1 MKTLILSAI
10 TTSTLSASAMGGLV
24 DGSFENNDVYYGYG
38 FIQGGIDTTW
48 LTTAPDNL
56 IEIWGEYM
64 EVPAYDGT
72 RCAELNANYASTLYQ
87 NVASVGIGSA
97 VNWHF
102 AHHGRY
108 GLDTMRLTITDLGA
122 DQTWGGGDDTTLF
135 TNEYSADNTAWV
147 VNYGTVTSVGNAMRF
162 AFEAVNA
169 VGGNTQGNLID
180 WCDFGSEVVIPAPG
194 AFGILGLA
202 AMIGCNRRRR

>member
-1 MKTLILSAI
+1 MKTQILSAI
-10 TTSTLSASAMGGLV
+10 GASAISASTLGGLV
-24 DGSFENNDVYYGYG
+24 DGSFENNDVYYGWG
-38 FIQGGIDTTW
+38 FIQGGIDTSW

-64 EVPAYDGT
+64 EVAAYEGT

-87 NVASVGIGSA
+87 TVAPISVGSA

-108 GLDTMRLTITDLGA
+108 GTDTMRLTITDLGG
-122 DQTWGGGDDTTLF
+122 DQAWGGGDDTTVY
-135 TNEYSADNTAWV
+135 TNEFSADNTAWV
-147 VNYGTVTSVGNAMRF
+147 VNYGSVTALGNSMRF
-162 AFEAVNA
+162 AFEAVSA

-180 WCDFGSEVVIPAPG
+180 WCDFGVGVIPAPG
-194 AFGILGLA
+194 AISLLV
-202 AMIGCNRRRR
+202 IGAFVGGRSRRR

>member
-1 MKTLILSAI
+1 MKTALLSAI
-10 TTSTLSASAMGGLV
+10 GASALSVSAAAGLV
-24 DGSFENNDVYYGYG
+24 DGSFENNDIYYGWG
-38 FIQGGIDTTW
+38 FVQGGIDTTW

-64 EVPAYDGT
+64 EVPAYEGT

-87 NVASVGIGSA
+87 SVAPVSAGSA

-108 GLDTMRLTITDLGA
+108 GTDTMRLTITDLGG
-122 DQTWGGGDDTTLF
+122 DQVWGGGDDTTVY
-135 TNEYSADNTAWV
+135 TNEFSADNTAWV
-147 VNYGTVTSVGNAMRF
+147 VNYGSVSSLGNSMRF
-162 AFEAVNA
+162 AFEAVSA

-180 WCDFGSEVVIPAPG
+180 WCDFGVGVVPAPG
-194 AFGILGLA
+194 AISLLA
-202 AMIGCNRRRR
+202 IGTIIGGTRRRR

>member
-1 MKTLILSAI
+1 MKTALLSAI
-10 TTSTLSASAMGGLV
+10 GASALSVSAAAGLV
-24 DGSFENNDVYYGYG
+24 DGSFENNDIYYGWG
-38 FIQGGIDTTW
+38 FVQGGIDTTW

-64 EVPAYDGT
+64 EVPAYEGT

-87 NVASVGIGSA
+87 SVAPVSAGSA

-108 GLDTMRLTITDLGA
+108 GTDTMRLTITDLGG
-122 DQTWGGGDDTTLF
+122 DQVWGGGDDTTVY
-135 TNEYSADNTAWV
+135 TNEFSADNTAWV
-147 VNYGTVTSVGNAMRF
+147 VNYGSVSSLGNSMRF
-162 AFEAVNA
+162 AFEAVSA

-180 WCDFGSEVVIPAPG
+180 WCDFGVGVVPAPG
-194 AFGILGLA
+194 AISLLA
-202 AMIGCNRRRR
+202 IGAIIGGTCRRR

>member
-1 MKTLILSAI
+1 MKQQFLSAI
-10 TTSTLSASAMGGLV
+10 GTLALSASATAGLV

-38 FIQGGIDTTW
+38 FIQGGIDTSW

-56 IEIWGEYM
+56 IEIWGQYM
-64 EVPAYDGT
+64 EISAYDGT

-87 NVASVGIGSA
+87 TVTPVSAGAA

-108 GLDTMRLTITDLGA
+108 GTDTMRLTITDLGA
-122 DQTWGGGDDTTLF
+122 DQVWGGGNDTTLF
-135 TNEYSADNTAWV
+135 TSEFSADNTAWV
-147 VNYGTVTSVGNAMRF
+147 VNYGSVVSVGNTMHF
-162 AFEAVNA
+162 SFEAVSA

-180 WCDFGSEVVIPAPG
+180 WCDFGVGVVPAPG
-194 AFGILGLA
+194 AISLLA
-202 AMIGCNRRRR
+202 IGGFIGGVRRRR

>member
-1 MKTLILSAI
+1 MQKQILSAI
-10 TTSTLSASAMGGLV
+10 GAATVSASAMGGLV

-38 FIQGGIDTTW
+38 FVQGGIDTSW

-64 EVPAYDGT
+64 EISAYSGT

-87 NVASVGIGSA
+87 TVAPISAGSS

-108 GLDTMRLTITDLGA
+108 GTDTMRLTITDLGS
-122 DQTWGGGDDTTLF
+122 DGVWGGGNDTTVYTSEF
-135 TNEYSADNTAWV
+135 SADNTAWV
-147 VNYGTVTSVGNAMRF
+147 LNYGSVTSLGNSMRF
-162 AFEAVNA
+162 AFEAVSA

-180 WCDFGSEVVIPAPG
+180 WCDFGVGVVPAPG
-194 AFGILGLA
+194 AISLLAIGGI
-202 AMIGCNRRRR
+202 IGGFTRRR

>member
-1 MKTLILSAI
+1 MQKKVLTAISASLI
-10 TTSTLSASAMGGLV
+10 STSAMGGLV
-24 DGSFENNDVYYGYG
+24 DGSFEGNDIYYGYG
-38 FIQGGIDTTW
+38 FLQGGFDTPW

-87 NVASVGIGSA
+87 TVAPISVGSA

-108 GLDTMRLTITDLGA
+108 GTDTMRLTITDLGG
-122 DQTWGGGDDTTLF
+122 DQVWGGGDDTTVY
-135 TNEYSADNTAWV
+135 TNEFSADNTAWV
-147 VNYGTVTSVGNAMRF
+147 LNYGSVTALGNSMRF
-162 AFEAVNA
+162 GFEAVSA

-180 WCDFGSEVVIPAPG
+180 WCDFGVGVVPAPG
-194 AFGILGLA
+194 AISILVFAGVL
-202 AMIGCNRRRR
+202 GCVRRRA

>member
-1 MKTLILSAI
+1 
-10 TTSTLSASAMGGLV
+10 V
-24 DGSFENNDVYYGYG
+24 DGSFESNDVYYGYG
-38 FIQGGIDTTW
+38 FVQGGIDTSW

-64 EVPAYDGT
+64 PISAYEGT

-87 NVASVGIGSA
+87 HISGIAAGTS

-108 GLDTMRLTITDLGA
+108 GTDTMRLTIRDAGS
-122 DQTWGGGDDTTLF
+122 DQNFGNGNDTTLF
-135 TNEYSADNTAWV
+135 TQEFSASETAWV
-147 VNYGTVTSVGNAMRF
+147 VNYGSVTSLGNAMSF
-162 AFEAVNA
+162 EFEAVSA

-180 WCDFGSEVVIPAPG
+180 WCDFGVGVVPAPG
-194 AFGILGLA
+194 AISLLAIGGI
-202 AMIGCNRRRR
+202 IGGSRRRR